1 MRSKLAFAL
10 ASLLLV
16 SSAHANL
23 LVNGGAETG
32 SLEGWTAGGESN
44 PAIDDGRFD
53 AGIDPHSGAYM
64 FMGGRGATGSLSQNV
79 VLGDGSAARRLR
91 LSFWQQGLDQGTP
104 SDSGYV
110 SLTYRA
116 PDGSIL
122 GVAASEVLDA
132 HDGAWQQ
139 YRGWFDV
146 PASAY
151 SVDYTM
157 HFVRNFGYDL
167 DSFFDGNVLDLFR
180 VPEPGTLALGLIGAL
195 AIFSL
200 RKRRGA

>member
-1 MRSKLAFAL
+1 MRSKIAL
-10 ASLLLV
+10 AATSLFLV
-16 SSAHANL
+16 CSAQASL

-32 SLEGWTAGGESN
+32 TLEGWTAGGVSN
-44 PAIDDGRFD
+44 PTIDDGSFD
-53 AGIDPHSGAYM
+53 PGIDPRSGDYM
-64 FMGGRGATGSLSQNV
+64 FLGGRGKLGTLTQNV
-79 VLGDGSAARRLR
+79 VLGESAGQRRLQ

-116 PDGSIL
+116 LDGSIL
-122 GVAASEVLDA
+122 GVAASEVLDS
-132 HDGAWQQ
+132 HEGAWQQ

-146 PASAY
+146 PASAF

-167 DSFFDGNVLDLFR
+167 DNFFDDNVLDMFK
-180 VPEPGTLALGLIGAL
+180 VPEPGTLALGLAGAL
-195 AIFSL
+195 AIVAL
-200 RKRRGA
+200 RKRKA